1 MRCCGRPTKAE
12 VFASIES
19 GLPALE
25 KMCEFEDSPRRRE
38 EARAELRSMAE
49 KAMRLLPAA

>member
-1 MRCCGRPTKAE
+1 M
-12 VFASIES
+12 FASIES